1 VNATSLFSSGEC
13 DRSSAHGP
21 RARHLISRCGNR
33 VATVALT
40 LLFVPLASSV
50 LAQSA
55 KTTLRDPV
63 QAKRFN
69 EISDRL
75 VCQCGCNMVLRV
87 CNHQNCPSAI
97 PLRHSIEAQ
106 IGEGKDDDT
115 IVAGFVAEHGIKVL
129 SSPPAQGLNL
139 AAWVMPGFALGVG
152 LFAAWYFAAR
162 WAAKRKLAMA
172 SASAAAMDP
181 ALRARIE
188 DELRGS

>member
-1 VNATSLFSSGEC
+1 VFA
-13 DRSSAHGP
+13 
-21 RARHLISRCGNR
+21 I
-33 VATVALT
+33 V
-40 LLFVPLASSV
+40 LASMTSTAF
-50 LAQSA
+50 AQSA

-69 EISDRL
+69 EISNRL

-97 PLRHSIEAQ
+97 PMRHSIETQ

-115 IVAGFVAEHGIKVL
+115 IVAGFVAEHGMKVL

-162 WAAKRKLAMA
+162 WAAKRKLAVA
-172 SASAAAMDP
+172 DASAAAMDP

>member
-1 VNATSLFSSGEC
+1 MKFVLALMLLAA
-13 DRSSAHGP
+13 SAP
-21 RARHLISRCGNR
+21 A
-33 VATVALT
+33 
-40 LLFVPLASSV
+40 

-55 KTTLRDPV
+55 KTTLRDPQ

-97 PLRHSIEAQ
+97 PMRHEIEKQ
-106 IGEGKDDDT
+106 IGEGETDDA
-115 IVAGFVAEHGIKVL
+115 IVAHFVEESGMKVL

-162 WAAKRKLAMA
+162 WASKRRLIAA
-172 SASAAAMDP
+172 SAKPAVVDA
-181 ALRARIE
+181 ALRDRIE
-188 DELRGS
+188 KELKG